1 MKITAIA
8 ERSGSWWAVSA
19 PEVDGLFTQA
29 RRLDQVPAMVADA
42 YEALEGVPADQV
54 EVEVVPTLPGDL
66 ARATAHALEADERAR
81 QASEE
86 AGAARRQMVTRLR
99 TDGYTVRDVGAILH
113 VSPQRVS
120 QIEAEVS
127 Q

>member
-1 MKITAIA
+1 MKVRAIA
-8 ERSGSWWAVSA
+8 ERSGSWWAVSV
-19 PEVDGLFTQA
+19 PDVDGLFTQA
-29 RRLDQVPAMVADA
+29 KRLDQVPAMVADA

-54 EVEVVPTLPGDL
+54 EVEVAPALPGDL
-66 ARATAHALEADERAR
+66 ATATAEALEADERAR
-81 QASEE
+81 QAVEQ
-86 AGAARRQMVTRLR
+86 AGAARRQLVTLLR